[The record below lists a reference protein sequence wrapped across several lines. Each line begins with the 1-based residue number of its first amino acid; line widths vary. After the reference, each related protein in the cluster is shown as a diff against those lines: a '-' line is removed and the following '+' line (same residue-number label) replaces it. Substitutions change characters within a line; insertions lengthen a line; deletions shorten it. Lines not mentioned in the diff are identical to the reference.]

1 MGLLRRLVLLPVA
14 PLEGLVWLARTLQE
28 IAEGELDDPA
38 ALRAR
43 LDAAEEAHRAGEID
57 DEELA
62 AIEDAV
68 LRRLVEV
75 NVIEEESTHG

>member
-14 PLEGLVWLARTLQE
+14 PVEGVLWLARTLQE

-43 LDAAEEAHRAGEID
+43 LQAAEEAHLAGEID

-68 LRRLVEV
+68 LQHLVEV
-75 NVIEEESTHG
+75 NVVEEGIEP